1 MTRRGRISHAE
12 WNRGDRNKPPESV
25 TFGLSSV
32 IASGGRGRCTVI
44 GGRSYD
50 AAGRPWG
57 ERASC
62 WCPNERVFMAQ
73 RSDKPLLRRGQRA
86 AGLQA
91 RPASDGMRRVL
102 VRRQGASTAERV
114 AAEWE
119 SLVTRLEERALA
131 VRGLRA
137 HAGDSTPGPTWTA
150 PRIVAAL
157 GELTVL
163 VGHTPTIGDLEGR
176 PRATWPS
183 PSRVRI
189 VFGSWKAALVAAGLR
204 PQSTGHSPRR
214 VWSDEEILQAIQ
226 DAAAGGDPGEV
237 PFREGRRRPR
247 LEAIAARFGSWSA
260 AESLALPVTPAPE
273 PPPAGPRTPLRP
285 APRAGRRPAFEAEP
299 RPPG

>member
-1 MTRRGRISHAE
+1 
-12 WNRGDRNKPPESV
+12 
-25 TFGLSSV
+25 
-32 IASGGRGRCTVI
+32 
-44 GGRSYD
+44 
-50 AAGRPWG
+50 
-57 ERASC
+57 
-62 WCPNERVFMAQ
+62 MAQ

-102 VRRQGASTAERV
+102 VRRQGALTAERV

-137 HAGDSTPGPTWTA
+137 HAGDSAPGPTWTA

-157 GELTVL
+157 GQLTVL
-163 VGHTPTIGDLEGR
+163 VGHTPTIRDLESR

-226 DAAAGGDPGEV
+226 DAAAGGDPGEA

-299 RPPG
+299 RPSG